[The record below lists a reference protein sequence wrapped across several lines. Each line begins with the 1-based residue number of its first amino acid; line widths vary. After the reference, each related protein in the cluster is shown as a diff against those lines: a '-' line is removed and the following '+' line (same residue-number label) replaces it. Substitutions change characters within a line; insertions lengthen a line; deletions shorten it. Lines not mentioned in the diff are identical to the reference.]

1 MTDTEL
7 EQRYQEIEHFLKSLA
22 WAKECGL
29 ETEFML
35 SFLQDFEQTK
45 SIPSA
50 VWFAD
55 CEWDL

>member
-1 MTDTEL
+1 MTDAEL
-7 EQRYQEIEHFLKSLA
+7 EQRYNEIDQFLKALA
-22 WAKECGL
+22 WAKQCGL

-50 VWFAD
+50 IWFAD